1 MVGNEGQQAEE
12 KAVVAAAGGQA
23 ETGGREVV
31 RNRPMSR
38 YVSLCNVFGGRNGEN
53 LSSSID
59 GGKGEGGGCRQ
70 WRSSKE
76 SSRKVVRYR

>member
-38 YVSLCNVFGGRNGEN
+38 YVSLYVFGGRNGEN

-59 GGKGEGGGCRQ
+59 GGKGEGGRCRQ